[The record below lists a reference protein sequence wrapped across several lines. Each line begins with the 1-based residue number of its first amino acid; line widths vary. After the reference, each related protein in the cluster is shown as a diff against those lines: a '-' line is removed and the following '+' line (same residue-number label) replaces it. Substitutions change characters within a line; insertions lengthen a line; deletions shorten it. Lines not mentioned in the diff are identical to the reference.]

1 MKRAAPD
8 ADSGKQAMALLRLD
22 GVSVHFRLRG
32 RGRGGGVVRAVDNVD
47 LTIDEGEVLG
57 IVGESGCG
65 KTTLGRVIVGLQSPT
80 AGNVVV
86 RGEKRPLRQRPGANA
101 RRDGFQM
108 VYQDAAGSLNP
119 WKRIGWSIAEP
130 LRNEGMRK
138 PAMRERVLELL
149 DQVGL
154 PDSLIDQYPGELSG
168 GQQQRAAIARALA
181 GRPRLIVL
189 DEAVSSLDMSTQA
202 QVLNLLKDL
211 AERHPVNYVFI
222 SHDIAAVD
230 FMSDRVAVMYL
241 GKIVELED
249 AHDRKSPLV
258 HPYSITLR
266 SAVPV
271 PDPVVERRRNRIVL
285 TGPVASAT
293 DLPSGCRFHTRC
305 PIAQPLCADAE
316 PELAST
322 SETSRV
328 ACHFA
333 GEFDDRYAAARAGTT
348 GGSG

>member
-1 MKRAAPD
+1 
-8 ADSGKQAMALLRLD
+8 MALLHLES
-22 GVSVHFRLRG
+22 VSVHFRLR
-32 RGRGGGVVRAVDNVD
+32 RRSQGGGIVRAVDDVT
-47 LTIDEGEVLG
+47 LTINEGEVLG

-65 KTTLGRVIVGLQSPT
+65 KTTLGRVIVGLQQPT
-80 AGNVVV
+80 AGDVIV
-86 RGEKRPLRQRPGANA
+86 RGEKRSLRQRPGANA

-130 LRNEGMRK
+130 LRNEGMGK
-138 PAMRERVLELL
+138 PEMRERVLELL

-154 PDSLIDQYPGELSG
+154 SDSLIDQYPGELSG

-211 AERHPVNYVFI
+211 AEHHSVNYVFI

-241 GKIVELED
+241 GRIVELED
-249 AHDRKSPLV
+249 AHDKNRPLV

-305 PIAQPLCADAE
+305 PIAQPICSDSE
-316 PELAST
+316 PELVRASV
-322 SETSRV
+322 TSRV

-333 GEFDDRYAAARAGTT
+333 GEFDARHAEAVAQTAEKST
-348 GGSG
+348 

>member
-1 MKRAAPD
+1 M
-8 ADSGKQAMALLRLD
+8 SLVELD
-22 GVSVHFRLRG
+22 RVSVHFSRG
-32 RGRGGGVVRAVDNVD
+32 QRRTRSDTVHALDDVT
-47 LTIDEGEVLG
+47 LTINSGEVLG

-65 KTTLGRVIVGLQSPT
+65 KTTLGRVIVGLERPT
-80 AGNVVV
+80 SGEVVV
-86 RGEKRPLRQRPGANA
+86 RGVKRSRNQRPGANA
-101 RRDGFQM
+101 RNDGFQM

-119 WKRIGWSIAEP
+119 WKRIGWSIGEP
-130 LRNEGMRK
+130 LQNEGLRK
-138 PAMRERVLELL
+138 TERRRRVTELL

-154 PDSLIDQYPGELSG
+154 PGQMIDRYPGELSG

-181 GRPRLIVL
+181 SKPRLIVL

-211 AERHPVNYVFI
+211 ADQHPVNYVFI

-241 GKIVELED
+241 GKIVELQNS
-249 AHDRKSPLV
+249 AKGTAPLL

-271 PDPVVERRRNRIVL
+271 PDPVVERGRSRIVL
-285 TGPVASAT
+285 TGPVASAS

-305 PIAQPLCADAE
+305 PIAQPVCSEEE
-316 PELAST
+316 PVLTEHQLDT
-322 SETSRV
+322 SV

-333 GEFDDRYAAARAGTT
+333 GEFEHLYRRSSNSKTQP
-348 GGSG
+348 

>member
-1 MKRAAPD
+1 MT
-8 ADSGKQAMALLRLD
+8 LVLLD
-22 GVSVHFRLRG
+22 GVSVHFRLRK
-32 RGRGGGVVRAVDNVD
+32 RGRNRGVVHAVDNVD
-47 LTIDEGEVLG
+47 LTIEEGKVLG

-65 KTTLGRVIVGLQSPT
+65 KTTLGRVIVGLQKPT
-80 AGNVVV
+80 AGEVIVGGKT
-86 RGEKRPLRQRPGANA
+86 RSLSQRPGVSA
-101 RRDGFQM
+101 RREGFQM

-130 LRNEGMRK
+130 LRNEGVRK
-138 PAMRERVLELL
+138 AERRRRVFELL
-149 DQVGL
+149 EQVGL
-154 PDSLIDQYPGELSG
+154 PDTLIDQYPGRLSG

-181 GRPRLIVL
+181 AKPRLIVL

-211 AERHPVNYVFI
+211 AQQHPVNYVFI

-241 GKIVELED
+241 GRIVELED
-249 AHDRKSPLV
+249 AHDRHKPLV

-271 PDPVVERRRNRIVL
+271 PDPAIERKRTRIVL
-285 TGPVASAT
+285 SGPVASAT
-293 DLPSGCRFHTRC
+293 DLPPGCRFHTRC
-305 PIAQPLCADAE
+305 PVAE
-316 PELAST
+316 PVCGEAEPDLVKYSA
-322 SETSRV
+322 TSRV

-333 GEFDDRYAAARAGTT
+333 GEFEERYTAATDRTATVAT
-348 GGSG
+348 

>member
-1 MKRAAPD
+1 MT
-8 ADSGKQAMALLRLD
+8 LLRLD
-22 GVSVHFRLRG
+22 GVSVHFRLRR
-32 RGRGGGVVRAVDNVD
+32 RGQGGGVVRAVDGVD
-47 LTIDEGEVLG
+47 LTIREGEVLG

-65 KTTLGRVIVGLQSPT
+65 KTTLGRVMVGLQKPT
-80 AGNVVV
+80 SGDVIV
-86 RGEKRPLRQRPGANA
+86 RGEKRSLGGRPGAHA
-101 RRDGFQM
+101 RREGFQM

-130 LRNEGMRK
+130 LRNEGMGKTETRG
-138 PAMRERVLELL
+138 RVLDLL
-149 DQVGL
+149 GQVGL
-154 PDSLIDQYPGELSG
+154 PDSLINQYPGELSG

-211 AERHPVNYVFI
+211 AELHSVTYVFI

-249 AHDRKSPLV
+249 AHDRNRPLV

-271 PDPVVERRRNRIVL
+271 PDPVAERRRNRIVL
-285 TGPVASAT
+285 RGPVASAT

-305 PIAQPLCADAE
+305 PIADAVCAGTE
-316 PELAST
+316 PDLVRISDT
-322 SETSRV
+322 GRV

-333 GEFDDRYAAARAGTT
+333 GEFETRHAPAAVLAGEAPE
-348 GGSG
+348 

>member
-1 MKRAAPD
+1 
-8 ADSGKQAMALLRLD
+8 MALLRLE

-32 RGRGGGVVRAVDNVD
+32 RGRGGGVVRAVDEVD
-47 LTIDEGEVLG
+47 LTINEGEVLG

-65 KTTLGRVIVGLQSPT
+65 KTTLGRVIVGLQRPT
-80 AGNVVV
+80 SGDVIV
-86 RGEKRPLRQRPGANA
+86 RGERRSLRQRPGANA
-101 RRDGFQM
+101 RADGFQM

-138 PAMRERVLELL
+138 PRMRERVLELL

-211 AERHPVNYVFI
+211 AERHSVNYVFI

-241 GKIVELED
+241 GRIVELED
-249 AHDRKSPLV
+249 AHDRRSPLV

-271 PDPVVERRRNRIVL
+271 PDPVLERRRKRIVL

-305 PIAQPLCADAE
+305 PIAQPLCADSE
-316 PELAST
+316 PELVRASA
-322 SETSRV
+322 TSRV
-328 ACHFA
+328 ACHFT
-333 GEFDDRYAAARAGTT
+333 GEFDDRYAASRT

>member
-1 MKRAAPD
+1 M
-8 ADSGKQAMALLRLD
+8 SLVRLE
-22 GVSVHFRLRG
+22 GVSVRFPLRR
-32 RGRGGGVVRAVDNVD
+32 RGRGGGWVRAVDNVD
-47 LTIDEGEVLG
+47 LTIEEGEVLG

-65 KTTLGRVIVGLQSPT
+65 KTTLGRVIVGLQRPT
-80 AGNVVV
+80 SGDVIV

-130 LRNEGMRK
+130 LRNEGMKKADIRS
-138 PAMRERVLELL
+138 RVLELL
-149 DQVGL
+149 EQVGL
-154 PDSLIDQYPGELSG
+154 ADSLIDHYPGELSG

-211 AERHPVNYVFI
+211 AGRHPVNYVFI

-241 GKIVELED
+241 GKIVELEN
-249 AHDRKSPLV
+249 AHSKSNRLT

-271 PDPVVERRRNRIVL
+271 PDPGLERRRTRIVL
-285 TGPVASAT
+285 SGPVASAV

-305 PIAQPLCADAE
+305 PIAQPVCSDSE
-316 PELAST
+316 PELAPHSAT
-322 SETSRV
+322 GLVS
-328 ACHFA
+328 CHYA
-333 GEFDDRYAAARAGTT
+333 GEFDRRYAAAAADAEAPA
-348 GGSG
+348 

>member
-1 MKRAAPD
+1 
-8 ADSGKQAMALLRLD
+8 MALLRLD
-22 GVSVHFRLRG
+22 GVSVHFRLRK
-32 RGRGGGVVRAVDNVD
+32 RGREGGVVRAVDNVD
-47 LTIDEGEVLG
+47 LTINEGEVLG

-65 KTTLGRVIVGLQSPT
+65 KTTLGRVIVGLQRPT
-80 AGNVVV
+80 SGDVIV
-86 RGEKRPLRQRPGANA
+86 RGARRRLRQRPGANA
-101 RRDGFQM
+101 RSDRFQM

-119 WKRIGWSIAEP
+119 KKRIGWSIAEP
-130 LRNEGMRK
+130 LRNDGMRK
-138 PAMRERVLELL
+138 AEMRERVLELL
-149 DQVGL
+149 GQVGL

-211 AERHPVNYVFI
+211 AERHSVNYVFI

-249 AHDRKSPLV
+249 AHTKKNPLV

-271 PDPVVERRRNRIVL
+271 PDPAVERRRNRIVL
-285 TGPVASAT
+285 TGPVAGAT

-305 PIAQPLCADAE
+305 PIAQPLCAEDE
-316 PELAST
+316 PDLVTASA
-322 SETSRV
+322 TSRV

-333 GEFDDRYAAARAGTT
+333 GEFDTRYAAARSGTAGTAP
-348 GGSG
+348 

>member
-1 MKRAAPD
+1 
-8 ADSGKQAMALLRLD
+8 MALLRLQ
-22 GVSVHFRLRG
+22 GVSVHFRLRK
-32 RGRGGGVVRAVDNVD
+32 RGQGAGVIRAVDEVD
-47 LTIDEGEVLG
+47 LTINEGEVLG

-65 KTTLGRVIVGLQSPT
+65 KTTLGRVIVGLQKPT
-80 AGNVVV
+80 SGAVIV
-86 RGEKRPLRQRPGANA
+86 RGSERSLRGRPGASA
-101 RRDGFQM
+101 RADGFQM

-130 LRNEGMRK
+130 LRNEGMGK
-138 PAMRERVLELL
+138 PEMRRRVLELL
-149 DQVGL
+149 EQVGL
-154 PDSLIDQYPGELSG
+154 SDSLIDQYPGELSG

-211 AERHPVNYVFI
+211 AERHAVNYVFI

-241 GKIVELED
+241 GKIVELEN
-249 AHDRKSPLV
+249 AYDRRNPLV
-258 HPYSITLR
+258 HPYSVTLR

-271 PDPVVERRRNRIVL
+271 PDPVAERRRNRIVL
-285 TGPVASAT
+285 TGSVAGAT

-305 PIAQPLCADAE
+305 PIAQPLCADSE
-316 PELAST
+316 PELTTASAT
-322 SETSRV
+322 SQV

-333 GEFDDRYAAARAGTT
+333 GEFADRYAAALAGNP
-348 GGSG
+348 G

>member
-1 MKRAAPD
+1 
-8 ADSGKQAMALLRLD
+8 
-22 GVSVHFRLRG
+22 
-32 RGRGGGVVRAVDNVD
+32 
-47 LTIDEGEVLG
+47 
-57 IVGESGCG
+57 
-65 KTTLGRVIVGLQSPT
+65 
-80 AGNVVV
+80 
-86 RGEKRPLRQRPGANA
+86 
-101 RRDGFQM
+101 M

-130 LRNEGMRK
+130 LRNEGMRR
-138 PAMRERVLELL
+138 PEVRERVLALL
-149 DQVGL
+149 EQVGL

-181 GRPRLIVL
+181 GQPRLIVL

-241 GKIVELED
+241 GRIVELED
-249 AHDRKSPLV
+249 AHDRATPLV

-271 PDPVVERRRNRIVL
+271 PDPAHHREGADIRGGISKAVNPPPR
-285 TGPVASAT
+285 
-293 DLPSGCRFHTRC
+293 CRFVDRC
-305 PIAQPLCADAE
+305 PLAADVCHSSDHPPLE
-316 PELAST
+316 
-322 SETSRV
+322 ETTAGHLV
-328 ACHFA
+328 ACYRT
-333 GEFDDRYAAARAGTT
+333 EDVPV
-348 GGSG
+348 

>member
-1 MKRAAPD
+1 
-8 ADSGKQAMALLRLD
+8 MALLRLE
-22 GVSVHFRLRG
+22 GVSVHFRLRR
-32 RGRGGGVVRAVDNVD
+32 RGRAGGIVRAVDGVD
-47 LTIDEGEVLG
+47 LTINEGEVLG

-65 KTTLGRVIVGLQSPT
+65 KTTLGRVIVGLQRPT
-80 AGNVVV
+80 SGDVVV
-86 RGEKRPLRQRPGANA
+86 RGEKRSLRQRPGANA
-101 RRDGFQM
+101 RADGFQM

-138 PAMRERVLELL
+138 PEMRERVLELL

-154 PDSLIDQYPGELSG
+154 PDSLIDQYPGQLSG

-211 AERHPVNYVFI
+211 AERHAVNYVFI

-249 AHDRKSPLV
+249 SHDRTSPLV

-293 DLPSGCRFHTRC
+293 ELPSGCRFHTRC
-305 PIAQPLCADAE
+305 PIAQPLCSDAE
-316 PELAST
+316 PELVRASP
-322 SETSRV
+322 TSRV

-333 GEFDDRYAAARAGTT
+333 GEFDSRYAATGAGT
-348 GGSG
+348 SGASA

>member
-1 MKRAAPD
+1 
-8 ADSGKQAMALLRLD
+8 MATLVRLE
-22 GVSVHFRLRG
+22 GVSVHFRLHNQG
-32 RGRGGGVVRAVDNVD
+32 QRGGIVRAVDKVD

-65 KTTLGRVIVGLQSPT
+65 KTTLGRTIVGLQKPT
-80 AGNVVV
+80 YGDVIV
-86 RGEKRPLRQRPGANA
+86 RGKKRSLRQRPGANA
-101 RRDGFQM
+101 QEDGFQM

-119 WKRIGWSIAEP
+119 WKRIGWSISEP
-130 LRNEGMRK
+130 LRNEGMAK
-138 PAMRERVLELL
+138 LAMRDRVLELL
-149 DQVGL
+149 EQVGL
-154 PDSLIDQYPGELSG
+154 PDALIDQYPGELSG

-211 AERHPVNYVFI
+211 ADRHSVNYVFI

-249 AHDRKSPLV
+249 AHDKKNPLV

-285 TGPVASAT
+285 SGPVAGAT
-293 DLPSGCRFHTRC
+293 DLPPGCRFHTRC
-305 PIAQPLCADAE
+305 PIAQPRCSETE
-316 PELAST
+316 PELAKVSA
-322 SETSRV
+322 TSRV
-328 ACHFA
+328 ACFFA
-333 GEFDDRYAAARAGTT
+333 GEFESRYSATGTGLAGR
-348 GGSG
+348 

>member
-1 MKRAAPD
+1 
-8 ADSGKQAMALLRLD
+8 MALLKLE
-22 GVSVHFRLRG
+22 GVSVHFRLRK
-32 RGRGGGVVRAVDNVD
+32 RGRGGGIVRAVDNVN

-65 KTTLGRVIVGLQSPT
+65 KTTLGRVIVGLQKPT
-80 AGNVVV
+80 SGAVVV
-86 RGEKRPLRQRPGANA
+86 RGKRRSLRRRPGADA
-101 RRDGFQM
+101 RAEGFQM

-138 PAMRERVLELL
+138 PEMRKRVLELME
-149 DQVGL
+149 QVGL
-154 PDSLIDQYPGELSG
+154 PDSLVDQYPGELSG

-211 AERHPVNYVFI
+211 AERHSINYVFI

-230 FMSDRVAVMYL
+230 YMSDRVAVMYL

-249 AHDRKSPLV
+249 AHDRRTPLI

-266 SAVPV
+266 SAVPI
-271 PDPVVERRRNRIVL
+271 PDPAVERRRNRIVL
-285 TGPVASAT
+285 TGPVAGAT

-305 PIAQPLCADAE
+305 PIAQPICSETE
-316 PELAST
+316 PELVRESAT
-322 SETSRV
+322 TQV
-328 ACHFA
+328 ACHFT
-333 GEFDDRYAAARAGTT
+333 GEFEARYTAAR
-348 GGSG
+348 SGIAEVLR

>member
-1 MKRAAPD
+1 
-8 ADSGKQAMALLRLD
+8 MALLRLE
-22 GVSVHFRLRG
+22 GVSVHFRLRKRGQSG
-32 RGRGGGVVRAVDNVD
+32 RVVRAVDNVD
-47 LTIDEGEVLG
+47 LTINEGEVLG
-57 IVGESGCG
+57 VVGESGCG
-65 KTTLGRVIVGLQSPT
+65 KTTLGRVIVGLQRPT
-80 AGNVVV
+80 AGSVIV
-86 RGEKRPLRQRPGANA
+86 RGEKRSLRQRPGANA
-101 RRDGFQM
+101 RSDGFQM

-130 LRNEGMRK
+130 MRNEGIKKPETRK
-138 PAMRERVLELL
+138 RVHELL
-149 DQVGL
+149 EQVRL

-181 GRPRLIVL
+181 SRPRLIVL

-211 AERHPVNYVFI
+211 AEEHAVNYVFI

-249 AHDRKSPLV
+249 AHDKNSPLV

-271 PDPVVERRRNRIVL
+271 PDPALERRRTRIVL

-305 PIAQPLCADAE
+305 PVAAPLCADTE
-316 PELAST
+316 PELVDHSP
-322 SETSRV
+322 TSRV

-333 GEFDDRYAAARAGTT
+333 GEFEERYTAAGAQTAETPA
-348 GGSG
+348 

>member
-1 MKRAAPD
+1 M
-8 ADSGKQAMALLRLD
+8 SLVRLD

-32 RGRGGGVVRAVDNVD
+32 RGRSGVVRAVDGVD
-47 LTIDEGEVLG
+47 LTIGEGEVLG
-57 IVGESGCG
+57 VVGESGCG
-65 KTTLGRVIVGLQSPT
+65 KTTLGRVIVGLQNPT
-80 AGNVVV
+80 SGSVIVQ
-86 RGEKRPLRQRPGANA
+86 GEKRPLRQRPGANA

-130 LRNEGMRK
+130 LRNEGVGKAER
-138 PAMRERVLELL
+138 RGRVLDLL
-149 DQVGL
+149 EQVGL
-154 PDSLIDQYPGELSG
+154 PDSLIDSYPGELSG

-202 QVLNLLKDL
+202 QILNLLKDL

-241 GKIVELED
+241 GRIVELEN
-249 AHDRKSPLV
+249 AYDRRRPLV

-271 PDPVVERRRNRIVL
+271 PDPAEERRRSRIVL
-285 TGPVASAT
+285 AGPVASAV

-305 PIAQPLCADAE
+305 PIAQPECAEDE
-316 PELAST
+316 PDLAPHSPT
-322 SETSRV
+322 SLA
-328 ACHFA
+328 ACHYA
-333 GEFDDRYAAARAGTT
+333 GEFDRRRAEAPA
-348 GGSG
+348 

>member
-1 MKRAAPD
+1 
-8 ADSGKQAMALLRLD
+8 MALLRLD
-22 GVSVHFRLRG
+22 GVSVHFRLRK
-32 RGRGGGVVRAVDNVD
+32 RGREGGVVRAVDNVD
-47 LTIDEGEVLG
+47 LTINEGEVLG

-65 KTTLGRVIVGLQSPT
+65 KTTLGRVIVGLQRPT
-80 AGNVVV
+80 SGDVIV
-86 RGEKRPLRQRPGANA
+86 RGTRRRLRQRPGAA
-101 RRDGFQM
+101 AHGDRFQM

-119 WKRIGWSIAEP
+119 KKRIGWSISEP
-130 LRNEGMRK
+130 LRNEGKRK
-138 PAMRERVLELL
+138 PEMRERVLELL

-211 AERHPVNYVFI
+211 AERHSVNYVFI

-249 AHDRKSPLV
+249 AHTKRSPLV

-285 TGPVASAT
+285 TGPVAGAT

-305 PIAQPLCADAE
+305 PIAQPLCAEDE
-316 PELAST
+316 PDLVMASA
-322 SETSRV
+322 TSRV

-333 GEFDDRYAAARAGTT
+333 GEFDARYAAVQSGTT
-348 GGSG
+348 GTAP

>member
-1 MKRAAPD
+1 
-8 ADSGKQAMALLRLD
+8 MALLRLD
-22 GVSVHFRLRG
+22 GVSVHFRLRK
-32 RGRGGGVVRAVDNVD
+32 RGGKGGVVRAVDNVH
-47 LTIDEGEVLG
+47 LTINEGQVLG

-65 KTTLGRVIVGLQSPT
+65 KTTLGRVIVGLQRPT
-80 AGNVVV
+80 SGEVVV
-86 RGEKRPLRQRPGANA
+86 RGRKRSLRLRPGANA
-101 RRDGFQM
+101 RSDGFQM

-130 LRNEGMRK
+130 LRNEGMK
-138 PAMRERVLELL
+138 KAGMRARVLELL
-149 DQVGL
+149 EQVGL

-211 AERHPVNYVFI
+211 AERHSVTYVFI

-249 AHDRKSPLV
+249 AHHRERPLV

-285 TGPVASAT
+285 AGPVAGAA

-305 PIAQPLCADAE
+305 PIAQPPCSDTE
-316 PELAST
+316 PELVKVSAT
-322 SETSRV
+322 GRV

-333 GEFDDRYAAARAGTT
+333 GDFYSYYSPARNEVSGE
-348 GGSG
+348 GG

>member
-1 MKRAAPD
+1 
-8 ADSGKQAMALLRLD
+8 MALLSLES
-22 GVSVHFRLRG
+22 VSVHFQLRK
-32 RGRGGGVVRAVDNVD
+32 RGPGGGIVRAVDDVN
-47 LTIDEGEVLG
+47 LTINEGEVLG

-80 AGNVVV
+80 SGDVIV
-86 RGEKRPLRQRPGANA
+86 RGEKRSLRQRPGANA
-101 RRDGFQM
+101 RADGFQM

-130 LRNEGMRK
+130 LLNEGMGKRQ
-138 PAMRERVLELL
+138 MRERVLELL

-154 PDSLIDQYPGELSG
+154 PDSLIGDYPGELSG

-181 GRPRLIVL
+181 GQPRLIVL

-211 AERHPVNYVFI
+211 AEQHSVNYVFI

-266 SAVPV
+266 SAVPL
-271 PDPVVERRRNRIVL
+271 PDPAVERRRNRIVL

-305 PIAQPLCADAE
+305 PIAEPLCADAE
-316 PELAST
+316 PELVKASPT
-322 SETSRV
+322 SQV

-333 GEFDDRYAAARAGTT
+333 GEFDTRYAATGSGTT
-348 GGSG
+348 GKSR

>member
-1 MKRAAPD
+1 
-8 ADSGKQAMALLRLD
+8 MALLRLE
-22 GVSVHFRLRG
+22 GVSVRFRLRS
-32 RGRGGGVVRAVDNVD
+32 RGQGSGIVRAVDNVD
-47 LTIDEGEVLG
+47 LTIKEGEVLG

-65 KTTLGRVIVGLQSPT
+65 KTTLGRVIVGLQRPT
-80 AGNVVV
+80 AGDVIV
-86 RGEKRPLRQRPGANA
+86 RGEKRSLRQRPGANA

-130 LRNEGMRK
+130 LRNEGMKKPEMRK
-138 PAMRERVLELL
+138 RVMELL
-149 DQVGL
+149 EQVGL
-154 PDSLIDQYPGELSG
+154 PDSLIDQYPGALSG

-211 AERHPVNYVFI
+211 AEQQSVNYVFI

-249 AHDRKSPLV
+249 AYSRNRPLV

-293 DLPSGCRFHTRC
+293 DLPPGCRFHTRC
-305 PIAQPLCADAE
+305 PIAQPLCADSE
-316 PELAST
+316 PELVRASA
-322 SETSRV
+322 TSRV
-328 ACHFA
+328 ACHYA
-333 GEFDDRYAAARAGTT
+333 GEFEERYVSAPTRTVET
-348 GGSG
+348 SG